1 MEKEEIMT
9 ITQKMEKLTLD
20 LNNARVAECEAINKS
35 AKAYVSK
42 NIAECKKV
50 ASELKKS
57 DAAYAKAAAA
67 FTKKPTASN
76 QYELS
81 VAKADLEACVAGYN
95 TLVNN
100 ISASLVEIK
109 NNYALINDYVHV
121 VDAAKAAKHADDYA
135 NYGASIEKTMNA
147 IAKSLRNCKSVEK

>member
-20 LNNARVAECEAINKS
+20 LNNAIVAECEAINKS

-50 ASELKKS
+50 ASDLKKS
-57 DAAYAKAAAA
+57 DVAYAKAAAA
-67 FTKKPTASN
+67 FTKKPSATN
-76 QYELS
+76 QHELS

-95 TLVNN
+95 ALVNN

-121 VDAAKAAKHADDYA
+121 VDAAKAAKHSDDYA
-135 NYGASIEKTMNA
+135 NYSASIEKIMNA

>member
-20 LNNARVAECEAINKS
+20 LNNARVEEYETINKS
-35 AKAYVSK
+35 AKSYVSK
-42 NIAECKKV
+42 NVAECKK
-50 ASELKKS
+50 AAGELKKC

-67 FTKKPTASN
+67 FTKKPSASN
-76 QYELS
+76 QHDLS

-100 ISASLVEIK
+100 ISAALVEIK
-109 NNYALINDYVHV
+109 NNYALINEYVHV
-121 VDAAKAAKHADDYA
+121 VDAGKAAKHADDYA
-135 NYGASIEKTMNA
+135 NYSASIEKTMNA
-147 IAKSLRNCKSVEK
+147 IAKSLRSCKSVEK